1 MSCSS
6 WMVTSGGRL
15 RSQSPQGS
23 SPVVGGYCLWVIT
36 APPNHLPFTS
46 SESVHSLNSL
56 PPYCEILLSKQ
67 HLPESEYHVW
77 WSRKRILF
85 RVVTYQMRSF
95 SDFYPVLS
103 VECVNLQDTQQLYLW
118 IQTYCH
124 SHPDLQ
130 LSGLLSSCRITYC
143 LPSGL
148 QFLSHCNGSIPP
160 SQLGSE
166 SKHTRHMHKA
176 RYPDRARGFCRGV
189 TVLPRLCGG
198 I

>member
-1 MSCSS
+1 
-6 WMVTSGGRL
+6 MVTSGGRL

-36 APPNHLPFTS
+36 APPPPNHLPFTS

-56 PPYCEILLSKQ
+56 PPYCEVLLSKQ

-103 VECVNLQDTQQLYLW
+103 VERVNLQDTQQLYL
-118 IQTYCH
+118 
-124 SHPDLQ
+124 
-130 LSGLLSSCRITYC
+130 
-143 LPSGL
+143 
-148 QFLSHCNGSIPP
+148 
-160 SQLGSE
+160 
-166 SKHTRHMHKA
+166 
-176 RYPDRARGFCRGV
+176 
-189 TVLPRLCGG
+189 
-198 I
+198 